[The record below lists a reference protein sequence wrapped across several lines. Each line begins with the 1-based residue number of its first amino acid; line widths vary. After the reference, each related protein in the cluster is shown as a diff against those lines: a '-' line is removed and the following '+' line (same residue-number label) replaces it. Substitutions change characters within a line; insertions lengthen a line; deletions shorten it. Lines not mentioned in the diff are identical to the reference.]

1 MVAEPRLISAQ
12 DLIVAADYGQIYIYS
27 PESLDDSDVYEAA
40 LDDAARSGRYI
51 GVQPGFI
58 DLMTPGQYNFSTPL
72 RLEVW
77 SADPPDDRS
86 DWDHEVDADLDIP
99 DGQIVFEASGGG
111 PATSAGIPAGAYR
124 VRISGRG
131 FTELGFAGANG
142 TDTYRLRLWPRSRL
156 TDPVLRKRWR
166 GWDSAPEPD
175 PRALPAN
182 LCVETDERSQYWM
195 TDLWPPYWGS
205 TPEWITA
212 PRPENKVV
220 SLLMEG
226 HMATIFTAVPREVDV
241 LVEFLTAPAAPDPD
255 RFDDIAEV
263 TMPLS
268 IQRITFAYLDDRFGP
283 GLSAYMPEAYP
294 QDIDDLRDYRVRV
307 CAIRAYREHAEYHL
321 IQIWPADAE
330 Q

>member
-12 DLIVAADYGQIYIYS
+12 DLIVDADYGQLYIYS
-27 PESLDDSDVYEAA
+27 PGTLDDPGVYEAA
-40 LDDAARSGRYI
+40 LDDATRSGRHV

-86 DWDHEVDADLDIP
+86 GWDHEVDADLDIP

-131 FTELGFAGANG
+131 FTKLGFAGANG
-142 TDTYRLRLWPRSRL
+142 TDTYRLRLWPRSRPAN
-156 TDPVLRKRWR
+156 PVLRKRWR

-175 PRALPAN
+175 PQALPAN

-195 TDLWPPYWGS
+195 TDLWLYRGR

-220 SLLMEG
+220 NLMEG
-226 HMATIFTAVPREVDV
+226 HTAAIFTAVPREVDV

-263 TMPLS
+263 TMPLN
-268 IQRITFAYLDDRFGP
+268 IQRIEFAYPDDMLGP
-283 GLSAYMPEAYP
+283 GLNAYMPQEYP
-294 QDIDDLRDYRVRV
+294 QDSDDLRDYRVRV
-307 CAIRAYREHAEYHL
+307 SAIRAYREHAEYHL
-321 IQIWPADAE
+321 IQIWPAVAE
-330 Q
+330 R